1 MKVKIKRL
9 HPETI
14 SRHKS
19 LDYLATAKE
28 LGHKTGKI

>member
-14 SRHKS
+14 SRQNFF
-19 LDYLATAKE
+19 DNLATAKE